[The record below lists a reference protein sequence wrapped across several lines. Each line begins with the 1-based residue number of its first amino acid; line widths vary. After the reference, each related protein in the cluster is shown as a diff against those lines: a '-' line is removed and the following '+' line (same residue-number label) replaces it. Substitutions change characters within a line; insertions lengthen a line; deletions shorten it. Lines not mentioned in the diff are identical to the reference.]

1 MCPFSFLQ
9 WVPFERRTGKTAIV
23 SVCAKACS
31 APVWFSGSGLHHQ
44 IEFAASDDAMKIAMQ
59 PGLLSLIQAG
69 LDAADANFGA
79 AIRQTDVDQALRVQ
93 LLC

>member
-31 APVWFSGSGLHHQ
+31 AAVWFSGLRLRRQ
-44 IEFAASDDAMKIAMQ
+44 IAWASSDYAINFIGS
-59 PGLLSLIQAG
+59 PGLLSLIQTG

-79 AIRQTDVDQALRVQ
+79 AIRQTDVDQALWVQ
-93 LLC
+93 ILC

>member
-31 APVWFSGSGLHHQ
+31 AAVWFSGSRLR
-44 IEFAASDDAMKIAMQ
+44 KIAWASSDYAINFIGS
-59 PGLLSLIQAG
+59 PGLLSLIQTG
-69 LDAADANFGA
+69 LDAADAHFGA
-79 AIRQTDVDQALRVQ
+79 AMRQTDVDQTLRVQ
-93 LLC
+93 LVC